1 MTYKFNFYKLKI
13 RSILT
18 ILNGKVKI
26 ELKIY
31 FTYFKKLI
39 RTDFQVIV
47 KHILLSCIFSLEAI
61 RSVL

>member
-31 FTYFKKLI
+31 FTFSWSPEQAFK
-39 RTDFQVIV
+39 
-47 KHILLSCIFSLEAI
+47 
-61 RSVL
+61 